1 MKKYR
6 NIYAVLVLCLSI
18 VTVISYFSNRIYYQE
33 KEECFL
39 VLRQFTEKMAYEI
52 QHNLEM
58 EQEFLKQFSRLFAKQ
73 DSMQRQEVQA
83 LLGSIET
90 IGAISRLELLL
101 PDGGLLGSDGI
112 YQLPD
117 GERIFSEIASQE
129 VYTSDRMSDV
139 AGDGMVVRICIPIRQ
154 GADVEAALCGV
165 MDLSVLSELY
175 RTDIYDSSAQIY
187 LIDGENGDFL
197 LDTWH
202 GELGNTR
209 ALRNRQGEDDFSVD
223 RMHSDIVEGNA
234 GTVVFRSESMGENF
248 YCYYMSIGMNE
259 WRLML
264 SVPESQVFRRA
275 DAIIV
280 NFYHMALLCVL
291 VMGIYILFALINWR
305 KGRREIEDELKR
317 MRYMFDVEKQLF
329 YAHREPEHIEEALKL
344 VAAATSAG
352 RAFLFL
358 IEGRAATQRYVWSEP
373 EPFEETEGN
382 GSNYDDIDIYD
393 ELKRKGA
400 ILSYHTKELR
410 EAMPGIYTYC
420 ERRGIHSLA
429 IIPVC
434 AEKSDDIC
442 GILGVC
448 NMREHL
454 KNTDMLRCVSSS
466 FFMVINNIHSYQS
479 VREMGMVDSL
489 TGLLNRNSYQIAL
502 EELQNV
508 SFHSLACVYMD
519 VNGLHEVNN
528 HLGHDAGDSMLKDI
542 AEEIRSAFGE
552 NSTYR
557 IGGDEFVVLCK
568 NMSETYVER
577 QAQALYAR
585 IKNMNY
591 EFSVGIEWRD
601 SGFDIKSI
609 INAAETKMQQAK
621 HRYYQQKGDAR
632 KIREMNRHLEK
643 MLLEKKDAETFL
655 STIAASFKGVY
666 FVNLNQDSVRHIYI
680 PDYFNEILHE
690 CGEKYSDA
698 IRVYG
703 MRYVEQEYVE
713 DFLKFSGYEGLEQ
726 AFFRNEVPE
735 LVYRKKD
742 GTLLKLHVY
751 QSENYREDDKE
762 TLWVFENLEK
772 AREGGG
778 N

>member
-58 EQEFLKQFSRLFAKQ
+58 EQEYLKQFSKLFAKQ

-101 PDGGLLGSDGI
+101 PDGGLLCSDGI

-129 VYTSDRMSDV
+129 VYTSARMTDV
-139 AGDGMVVRICIPIRQ
+139 AGDDMVVRICIPIRREM
-154 GADVEAALCGV
+154 DVEAALCGV
-165 MDLSVLSELY
+165 MELSSLSELY
-175 RTDIYDSSAQIY
+175 RTDIYGSSTQIY
-187 LIDGENGDFL
+187 IIDGENGDFL

-202 GELGNTR
+202 GELGNTS
-209 ALRNRQGEDDFSVD
+209 ALRNRQGEKGFSVD
-223 RMHSDIVEGNA
+223 KIHSDITEGNA
-234 GTVVFRSESMGENF
+234 GTLVFRSETMGENF
-248 YCYYMSIGMNE
+248 YCYYMPIGMNE

-280 NFYHMALLCVL
+280 NFCHMALFCVF
-291 VMGIYILFALINWR
+291 VMGLYILLALVNGR
-305 KGRREIEDELKR
+305 KGRREIEDELRR

-344 VAAATSAG
+344 VAAATGAG

-373 EPFEETEGN
+373 EPFEEIGGN

-393 ELKRKGA
+393 ELKRKGT
-400 ILSYHTKELR
+400 ILSYHIQELR
-410 EAMPGIYTYC
+410 EVMPGIYTYC

-429 IIPVC
+429 IIPIC
-434 AEKSDDIC
+434 GEKSDDIC

-448 NMREHL
+448 NMKEHL
-454 KNTDMLRCVSSS
+454 KNTDMLCCVSSS

-479 VREMGMVDSL
+479 VKEMGMVDSL
-489 TGLLNRNSYQIAL
+489 TGLLNRNSYQTAL
-502 EELQNV
+502 EELAGI

-542 AEEIRSAFGE
+542 AGEIRSAFGE
-552 NSTYR
+552 NNTYR
-557 IGGDEFVVLCK
+557 IGGDEFVVLCR
-568 NMSETYVER
+568 NLSETYVER

-585 IKNMNY
+585 IKNMDY
-591 EFSVGIEWRD
+591 EFSIGIEWRD
-601 SGFDIKSI
+601 SDFDIKSM
-609 INAAETKMQQAK
+609 INSAETKMQQAK

-632 KIREMNRHLEK
+632 KIREMNKHLER
-643 MLLEKKDAETFL
+643 MLLEKRDAETFL

-666 FVNLNQDSVRHIYI
+666 FVNFNQDSVRHIYI
-680 PDYFNEILHE
+680 PDYFNEILLE
-690 CGEKYSDA
+690 CGEKYSEG

-703 MRYVEQEYVE
+703 IRYVAPESME
-713 DFLKFSGYEGLEQ
+713 DFLKFCDYENLEQ

-742 GTLLKLHVY
+742 GTLLKLRVY
-751 QSENYREDDKE
+751 QSEDYREDDKE
-762 TLWVFENLEK
+762 TLWVFEDFK
-772 AREGGG
+772 QAREGGMK
-778 N
+778 